1 MALRVE
7 LTFIGSNDHP
17 LWIGMTARVQSDP
30 IVEHADEDDDGIP
43 VLVTFSGERLRLSGV
58 HVMEVS

>member
-17 LWIGMTARVQSDP
+17 LRIGMTARVQSDP